1 MPAEA
6 ACFTNTVAATYVFTL
21 AGVNASGY
29 TISHLGVANLS
40 VADVNG
46 NGSLAGTI
54 LINERGLPGTSQQLT
69 GNYMLGSN
77 CFITIR
83 VHELVG
89 NTLRLD
95 SLLGFVSEN
104 GGTIIF
110 GSPFDPAVHLAGVAT
125 HPTALNT
132 VG

>member
-110 GSPFDPAVHLAGVAT
+110 GSPFDPAVQLAGVAT
-125 HPTALNT
+125 RAQ
-132 VG
+132 